1 MFISG
6 SVRKQPISK
15 GDMALNSI
23 DSMNIPNQNNLVHEA
38 EVDGIDILV
47 NMAKQGKIDPWNIDI
62 VDVTDKYLVHIFKSK
77 AQNLKLTGRT
87 LWLAATL
94 LKLKSNILEGIDI
107 NDFEPHHE
115 EEMYFPEDSEL
126 EYSSEDYIPTNN
138 VISIDEV
145 LQRRTSVRLN
155 HNRVVTLRDL
165 IRQLEFYEQLDKKQM
180 LKNSL
185 ERAARRRGNSLS
197 RMTTEDIFKMQH
209 DEYIAEGVAR
219 LKDNLEE
226 ILNRQD
232 RIELNELTLLGMDR
246 ISAYISLL
254 FLTVDSDYDLEQ
266 DEFYSDLYVIKRP
279 HVEKTDIE
287 LDESI
292 DNVKSVLIEQEVVN
306 GAVEIQN

>member
-1 MFISG
+1 
-6 SVRKQPISK
+6 
-15 GDMALNSI
+15 MALNSI
-23 DSMNIPNQNNLVHEA
+23 ESMNIPNQENFVHEA
-38 EVDGIDILV
+38 EVDGIEILV
-47 NMAKQGKIDPWNIDI
+47 NMAKQGKIDPWNVDI
-62 VDVTDKYLVHIFKSK
+62 VDVTDKYLMHLFQSK
-77 AQNLKLTGRT
+77 AQNLRLTGRT
-87 LWLAATL
+87 LLFAAML
-94 LKLKSNILEGIDI
+94 LKLKSNVLEGLDI

-115 EEMYFPEDSEL
+115 DEAYFPEDDEL
-126 EYSSEDYIPTNN
+126 DYTQEEYIPTNN

-165 IRQLEFYEQLDKKQM
+165 IRQLEFYEQLDKKQS

-232 RIELNELTLLGMDR
+232 KIELNELTLLGMDR

-254 FLTVDSDYDLEQ
+254 FLTVDSDYDLRQ
-266 DEFYSDLYVIKRP
+266 DEFYSDLYVVKCP
-279 HVEKTDIE
+279 HKDTLSEELNENIENVTEVLSEVEDGT
-287 LDESI
+287 
-292 DNVKSVLIEQEVVN
+292 
-306 GAVEIQN
+306 VEIQN